1 MTGEAS
7 AQAAPPHHVVPTG
20 RCAWCLADSD
30 YIRYHDNEWGVPLAD
45 DDALFQALSLEGF
58 QAGLS
63 WLTILRK
70 RENFRQAFAGFEIAR
85 VARFDH
91 DDVDRLL
98 ADAGIVRHR
107 GKIEAVIGNAR
118 RALAMAAEY
127 GSLATWLWR
136 FEPAAETLGAELG
149 DSADGPAGMAPT
161 AATAAAAAAPAT
173 PPEAARNLAREL
185 RRQGWRFVGPTTV
198 HAFMQAVGMINDH
211 APDCAWRSGCEQ
223 ARAGFIRPR

>member
-118 RALAMAAEY
+118 RALAMAAEH
-127 GSLATWLWR
+127 GSLAAWLWR
-136 FEPAAETLGAELG
+136 FEPSPERPDARPGESVDEV
-149 DSADGPAGMAPT
+149 
-161 AATAAAAAAPAT
+161 AATAAAAAAPSAT
-173 PPEAARNLAREL
+173 PPEAARNLTREL
-185 RRQGWRFVGPTTV
+185 RRQGWHFVGPTTV